1 MILYYTL
8 PLHIRKSF
16 TKILALEPVLPNLPS
31 PLGPWPLPES
41 SASWP
46 KQPPGDMARDDQLGY
61 VGMIIPETALVVQ
74 FHHLKTWW
82 TSSMGRIF
90 SWIIHGLSHTLWK
103 NEMKNLPKHQPVIMF
118 KTNITRKNERH
129 GIKKNIVSFSG
140 EQVLYTAAVFT
151 AWRERK
157 KITTVFSVGLV
168 VSISAQR
175 YADGTVDSHY
185 IT

>member
-157 KITTVFSVGLV
+157 KNYDGFFSGLGGFNF
-168 VSISAQR
+168 SPKICR
-175 YADGTVDSHY
+175 WHRR
-185 IT
+185 

>member
-74 FHHLKTWW
+74 FHHLKN
-82 TSSMGRIF
+82 MMDFVNGKDF
-90 SWIIHGLSHTLWK
+90 FVDYPWIIPYIMEKWNEKSSKAPTSHHVQ
-103 NEMKNLPKHQPVIMF
+103 NQHHQKKRAP
-118 KTNITRKNERH
+118 RD
-129 GIKKNIVSFSG
+129 KKNIVSFSG

-157 KITTVFSVGLV
+157 KKYDGFFSGLGGFNF
-168 VSISAQR
+168 SPKICR
-175 YADGTVDSHY
+175 WHRR
-185 IT
+185 